1 MKLPINLLIII
12 IISCSCTINSHV
24 MLKTKSD
31 YVFDEIDYKNNPEYK
46 IAANDIIDFRLY
58 TNDGFEVI
66 DMVSQNGSN
75 SSILNQAN
83 IIQYNIRK
91 DSLVELPIIGEVNLV
106 GKSIIESE
114 KILESKYANYYVDPF
129 INLRVNSRRVVI
141 FPGTGSSAQVVP
153 LRYNNTTLIE
163 ALAIVGGI
171 SSNGKA
177 KRIKLIRRTNKK
189 KEVYLIDLST
199 INGLRDAS
207 ITLQSN
213 DIIYVEPIR
222 NYAREI
228 LADITPVLGLISTAT
243 SLWATYLIIANQP

>member
-1 MKLPINLLIII
+1 MKLLIKIFLLIT
-12 IISCSCTINSHV
+12 ISSSCTVNSHV
-24 MLKTKSD
+24 MLRTKND
-31 YVFDEIDYKNNPEYK
+31 YVFDTINYKNNPEYK
-46 IAANDIIDFRLY
+46 IAANDIIDFRLF

-66 DMVSQNGSN
+66 DMVSQQNN
-75 SSILNQAN
+75 NRNMLNQAN

-106 GKSIIESE
+106 GKTIIESE
-114 KILESKYANYYVDPF
+114 RLLENKYANFYVDPF

-153 LRYNNTTLIE
+153 LKFNNTTLIE
-163 ALAIVGGI
+163 ALASVGGI
-171 SSNGKA
+171 SNNGRA
-177 KRIKLIRRTNKK
+177 KRIKLIRKTQEKQ
-189 KEVYLIDLST
+189 EVYLIDLST
-199 INGLRDAS
+199 IDGLKDAS
-207 ITLQSN
+207 LTLQSN

-228 LADITPVLGLISTAT
+228 LSDVTPILGLISTAT

>member
-1 MKLPINLLIII
+1 
-12 IISCSCTINSHV
+12 

-66 DMVSQNGSN
+66 DMVSQSSSN
-75 SSILNQAN
+75 RAILNQTN

-114 KILESKYANYYVDPF
+114 KILENKYANFYVDPF

-153 LRYNNTTLIE
+153 LRYNNT
-163 ALAIVGGI
+163 
-171 SSNGKA
+171 
-177 KRIKLIRRTNKK
+177 
-189 KEVYLIDLST
+189 
-199 INGLRDAS
+199 
-207 ITLQSN
+207 
-213 DIIYVEPIR
+213 P
-222 NYAREI
+222 
-228 LADITPVLGLISTAT
+228 
-243 SLWATYLIIANQP
+243 